1 MGTRLPELNGPL
13 NGSGPVNFRNTQGDN
28 LFNPPNPNATI
39 SNFNSGVHVQASLDD
54 AAAVELAP

>member
-39 SNFNSGVHVQASLDD
+39 SNFNSGVHV
-54 AAAVELAP
+54 